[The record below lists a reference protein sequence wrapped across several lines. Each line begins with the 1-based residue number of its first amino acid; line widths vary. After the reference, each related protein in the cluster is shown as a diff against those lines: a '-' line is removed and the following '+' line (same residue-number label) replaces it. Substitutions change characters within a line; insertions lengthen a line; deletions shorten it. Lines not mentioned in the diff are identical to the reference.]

1 MDRVAATQDAATTA
15 CADRILRLLRGSSEP
30 LKCCEIAHQLGF
42 DLVSTAARVTRLR
55 LSGHIVRSGV
65 RPPYRYSVVEPV
77 AGGVAALELGEG
89 RALSGW
95 GFVPPTR
102 VLTPQEQNARADAP
116 PTLAAIIHTVLS
128 VPHLAFGIQTGD
140 IKRRFGV
147 QQPTATLAKRLLRQI
162 AAHG

>member
-1 MDRVAATQDAATTA
+1 MDRVAAPPDAATTA
-15 CADRILRLLRGSSEP
+15 CADRILSLLRGSNEP

-42 DLVSTAARVTRLR
+42 DLVSTASRVARLR
-55 LSGHIVRSGV
+55 LSGHIARNGA
-65 RPPYRYSVVEPV
+65 RPPYRYSCKTHDI
-77 AGGVAALELGEG
+77 GDLAALESGEG
-89 RALSGW
+89 RALAGW
-95 GFVPPTR
+95 GFVPPKR
-102 VLTPQEQNARADAP
+102 QLTLQEQNARADAP

-128 VPHLAFGIQTGD
+128 VPHLALGIQTGD